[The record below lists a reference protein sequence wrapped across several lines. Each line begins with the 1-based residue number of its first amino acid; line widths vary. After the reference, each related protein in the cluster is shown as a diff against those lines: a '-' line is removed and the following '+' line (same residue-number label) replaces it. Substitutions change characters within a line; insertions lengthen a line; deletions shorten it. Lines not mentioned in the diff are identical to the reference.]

1 MKKIHSF
8 WNILG
13 GVIFTTGF
21 LLGMAFIAL
30 TVWSDLEGNAF
41 WGLTEAATYDSQVE
55 MDARLISLTCPLV
68 LTSQETG
75 TVVARL
81 KNPLTEPIDVTLQ
94 TDFSNPANSL
104 EALQD
109 HQQFQLAPQEQREFQ
124 WTVGMENLK
133 FDRLILV
140 RTYLIDPILR
150 VPVRTAHCGILVV
163 DTNVLPSNQIIL
175 ISIVTSLS
183 MMVVGTG
190 LWVVGKFPLKNRR
203 STFSM
208 IALAILT
215 FFGIIA
221 SLAGAWILA
230 GGFFILNLIILLTLF
245 ENTFQGQYVL

>member
-1 MKKIHSF
+1 MKNRNTF

-13 GVIFTTGF
+13 AIIFTAGF
-21 LLGMAFIAL
+21 LLGMVFIAL

-55 MDARLISLTCPLV
+55 MDARLNSLSCPLL
-68 LTSQETG
+68 LTRQERG
-75 TVVARL
+75 TVVAQIS
-81 KNPLTEPIDVTLQ
+81 NPLAEPINVTLQ
-94 TDFSNPANSL
+94 TDFSNPVNSL

-109 HQQFQLAPQEQREFQ
+109 HQQFELAPQEKRDFQ
-124 WTVGMENLK
+124 WTVGLENLK

-163 DTNVLPSNQIIL
+163 DTNMFSSNQIIL
-175 ISIVTSLS
+175 ISIVTSLIL
-183 MMVVGTG
+183 MLVGIG
-190 LWVVGKFPLKNRR
+190 LWVIGKLPLKSRR

-215 FFGIIA
+215 LSGILA
-221 SLAGAWILA
+221 SLTGAWILA